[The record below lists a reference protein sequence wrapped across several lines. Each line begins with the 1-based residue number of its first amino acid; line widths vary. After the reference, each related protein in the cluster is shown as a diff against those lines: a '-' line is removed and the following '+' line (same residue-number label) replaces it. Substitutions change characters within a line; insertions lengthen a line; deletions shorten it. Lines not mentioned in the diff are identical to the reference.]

1 MKPQHFIFIAA
12 ENDAI
17 SCCKAGGMGDVV
29 RDVPEELSRKGHNVS
44 VITPAYE
51 LLHKNAKFLVKKFP
65 VLFRG
70 QASQAVLYEVNP
82 KNTHTKVRHFVIQH
96 PEITAGN
103 LVKIYHHDAEEPF
116 ATDANKFTLFC
127 RAAAEV
133 LQNELLE
140 KPDIIHLHDWHTSAL
155 LLLRAFDTQYKKL
168 KEIRTVYS
176 IHNLALQGIR
186 PLRENVSS
194 LESWFPELSYDYET
208 VKDPRYADCIN
219 LMAVGIRLADA
230 VHTVSPTYKKEILMP
245 SEPPVFIGGEGLEKD
260 LQNAENQGRLHG
272 ILNGIQYKNHPEKPE
287 RNLLE
292 NCLSNLF
299 KRISVET
306 HEEEKEFL
314 LHTGN
319 KLIKSFDRRP
329 DFIACSV
336 ARLTDQKFLLFKNY
350 PEILSAVLEKLK
362 SVNGIYILLG
372 TGDLGYEN
380 YFKAVSY
387 QHDDFIFLNGQS
399 DTVVQ
404 SIYREGNLFLMPS
417 LFEPCGISQML
428 AMQHGQPCLA
438 HATGGLRDTVGHLIN
453 GFTFSGSTNFLKAQN
468 LLHAFESAINLRF
481 NQPEEWHEISKNAA
495 QARFDWSSSV
505 NLYMKNL
512 YNLPV
517 DNQSETPMYRRSKS
531 DKKFTTKTL

>member
-1 MKPQHFIFIAA
+1 MKQQHFIFIAA

-29 RDVPEELSRKGHNVS
+29 RDVPEELSRRGHRVS

-51 LLHKNAKFLVKKFP
+51 RLHKNAKFLVKRFP
-65 VLFRG
+65 VHFG
-70 QASQAVLYEVNP
+70 NQASEAVLYEVNP
-82 KNTHTKVRHFVIQH
+82 KNNHTKVRHFVIRH
-96 PEITAGN
+96 PEIKAGN
-103 LVKIYHHDAEEPF
+103 LAKIYHHDAEEPF
-116 ATDANKFTLFC
+116 ATDANKFALFC

-133 LQNELLE
+133 LQNEFLG
-140 KPDIIHLHDWHTSAL
+140 KPDILHLHDWHTSAL
-155 LLLRAFDTQYKKL
+155 LLLRAFDTKYNKL
-168 KEIRTVYS
+168 REIRMVYS

-186 PLRENVSS
+186 PLKENPSS

-208 VKDPRYADCIN
+208 VKDPRYTNCIN

-272 ILNGIQYKNHPEKPE
+272 ILNGIQYKKHPEKPK

-299 KRISVET
+299 KRVSDEKNET
-306 HEEEKEFL
+306 DKAFL

-319 KLIKSFDRRP
+319 KLIRLFDKRP

-350 PEILSAVLEKLK
+350 PEMFLSVLEKLK
-362 SVNGIYILLG
+362 SINGLYILLG

-380 YFKAVSY
+380 YFKAVSF
-387 QHDDFIFLNGQS
+387 QHDNFVFINGQS
-399 DTVVQ
+399 DTVVE
-404 SIYREGNLFLMPS
+404 SIYREGNLYLMPS

-468 LLHAFESAINLRF
+468 LLHALESAIDLYL
-481 NQPEEWHEISKNAA
+481 NQPEEWSEISRNAA
-495 QARFDWSSSV
+495 NARFDWASSV
-505 NLYMKNL
+505 KMYEEKLYH
-512 YNLPV
+512 LPI
-517 DNQSETPMYRRSKS
+517 DTQKENIRRSSKT
-531 DKKFTTKTL
+531 KKEISTKTL